1 MVDHPDAENVVV
13 FINLSLFWYAEGNF
27 QRAIMFLGFATNIA
41 WLLGMS
47 AGQRDNEST
56 LQAEIRRRRFWS
68 CYLTSSF
75 LSGARLLRVPGDRT
89 SSTLLPCSEADF
101 ASGGPVK
108 ICCTLRC
115 TQVHLHDSIYAE
127 LIRAMGLW
135 SDVISFIDP
144 RNAERPE
151 TKISQLYSLDS
162 RITVALALVVN
173 GPLGISPSTIAA
185 NVEASSLLNRI
196 MLHIIH
202 HQCLC
207 ALHASVV
214 PSFSGRAASNVEV
227 ASMSP
232 NARQLS
238 AQKALAHA
246 NDISD
251 LLAAALALSDWRQ
264 DTMPSFVAYAAYS
277 ACAIQSP
284 FLWCKTTSI
293 RHQTVRAIL
302 ANLHVIK
309 VVGNHWASI
318 RLLGRFAWCIY
329 QAHASRPVH
338 LEDLPSRVDASSLC
352 EPICIGP
359 RTRTSILSNNTFVF
373 NDDGSAAKGPADVE
387 EDDSA
392 TSTGHFRGDDL
403 EVVIARVANNV
414 PAPLVVANV
423 DLLSPFSDEAL
434 FGGAFS
440 GEDFNSETIG
450 ASDLDMEL
458 DEWIMNLTSQGTDA
472 T

>member
-1 MVDHPDAENVVV
+1 
-13 FINLSLFWYAEGNF
+13 
-27 QRAIMFLGFATNIA
+27 
-41 WLLGMS
+41 
-47 AGQRDNEST
+47 
-56 LQAEIRRRRFWS
+56 
-68 CYLTSSF
+68 
-75 LSGARLLRVPGDRT
+75 
-89 SSTLLPCSEADF
+89 
-101 ASGGPVK
+101 
-108 ICCTLRC
+108 
-115 TQVHLHDSIYAE
+115 
-127 LIRAMGLW
+127 MGLW

-151 TKISQLYSLDS
+151 TQITQLYSLDS

-173 GPLGISPSTIAA
+173 GPLGISPSTLAA
-185 NVEASSLLNRI
+185 NVVASSLPNRLL
-196 MLHIIH
+196 LHIIY

-214 PSFSGRAASNVEV
+214 PLFSGRAASNVEA

-246 NDISD
+246 NGISD
-251 LLAAALALSDWRQ
+251 LLAAAPALSGWRQ
-264 DTMPSFVAYAAYS
+264 DTMPSFVAYAAYC

-284 FLWCKTTSI
+284 FLWCVKPTI
-293 RHQTVRAIL
+293 RHQTVQAVL
-302 ANLHVIK
+302 ANLQVIK
-309 VVGNHWASI
+309 VIGNHWASV

-338 LEDLPSRVDASSLC
+338 LEDLPSKVDASRLC
-352 EPICIGP
+352 VPISIGP
-359 RTRTSILSNNTFVF
+359 RTRTSILSNNTSVF

-392 TSTGHFRGDDL
+392 TSTGHFRSDDL

-414 PAPLVVANV
+414 PAPLVAANV

-458 DEWIMNLTSQGTDA
+458 DEWIRNLTSEGTKA
-472 T
+472 A